1 MFQGWFAWRNRRGDW
16 VDAAGVLQGSAAFS
30 SVAAPTGAVAKLDA
44 KGAIKLNQ
52 PIQFLIRSNGAT
64 VKAHARENLRPPT
77 LRIEFIDGSISVL
90 PCRADSELNA
100 STSTNFGAMTILSIA
115 DNANVV
121 MRFDPVSKPIKS
133 AQLNLFVEKS
143 FGAGPAIR
151 LFKLA
156 IPSNAPD
163 NSVATL
169 EGDPRVFFRTAAFEE
184 PLFNNLFSTKS
195 SNRYDQHRVV
205 DTAQGRA
212 VEITFDPRTN
222 EVFDT
227 SIGFVPEATEAAF
240 EYDLQVLPTFAPSDG
255 GKMPGWSSRTKPDD
269 ANVIAATPGLAGMP
283 AGTIGTLLA
292 GNGGNKV
299 HGNDGWSLRG
309 GHGVPWPND
318 HPLRGQ
324 LALDNY
330 AYHAD
335 MLGLYGDSWVWS
347 QWGPNNATIGRWH
360 RIYQRLRVNTPG
372 QRDGYLEARIDGKL
386 VYRKTNVY
394 LRDGRPWSGLAALG
408 VITDGSIGRVWLNMY
423 HGGLAAP
430 PTRFAAFLMRNLKV
444 ARFA

>member
-1 MFQGWFAWRNRRGDW
+1 MFEGWFAWRNLRGDW
-16 VDAAGVLQGSAAFS
+16 IDAAGVLQGGTPFSSAA
-30 SVAAPTGAVAKLDA
+30 APSGAVVKLDV
-44 KGAIKLNQ
+44 KGLITLNE
-52 PIQFLIRSNGAT
+52 PIQLLIRSNGAT
-64 VKAHARENLRPPT
+64 VKAHSRENATPPT
-77 LRIEFIDGSISVL
+77 LSVAFTDGSTSEL

-100 STSTNFGAMTILSIA
+100 STSTNFGALTTLSIA
-115 DNANVV
+115 DNANVA
-121 MRFDPVSKPIKS
+121 MRFDPVSKSVKS

-143 FGAGPAIR
+143 FGSSPAVR
-151 LFKLA
+151 LFKLV

-184 PLFNNLFSTKS
+184 PLFKSLFSNKS

-205 DTAQGRA
+205 ETDQGRA

-227 SIGFVPEATEAAF
+227 SIGFTPEATEAAF

-269 ANVIAATPGLAGMP
+269 ANLIASTPELAGIP
-283 AGTIGTLLA
+283 PGTYGTLLA

-309 GHGVPWPND
+309 GHGVPWPED

-335 MLGLYGDSWVWS
+335 MQGLFGDSWVWS

-408 VITDGSIGRVWLNMY
+408 VVTDGSIGRVWLNMY
-423 HGGLAAP
+423 HGGVAAP
-430 PTRFAAFLMRNLKV
+430 PTRFAAFLLRNFKI